1 MSKKKWIVD
10 LNTGERA
17 ELNDLIGKGRTS
29 AMKILKARILLK
41 ADQGDHGPAW
51 SATRITEALE
61 TNSAQVSR
69 VRRKFAEE
77 GLAAVFTGKTR
88 QTPPRKRVF
97 DGAGEAAL
105 VALAC
110 SEPPRGHARWTI
122 RLLAQKVV
130 EMEIVDAV
138 HFNTIGR
145 TLKKTLSNR
154 I

>member
-1 MSKKKWIVD
+1 M
-10 LNTGERA
+10 
-17 ELNDLIGKGRTS
+17 
-29 AMKILKARILLK
+29 
-41 ADQGDHGPAW
+41 
-51 SATRITEALE
+51 
-61 TNSAQVSR
+61 
-69 VRRKFAEE
+69 
-77 GLAAVFTGKTR
+77 
-88 QTPPRKRVF
+88 
-97 DGAGEAAL
+97 
-105 VALAC
+105 ALAC